1 MFKGVF
7 NYRLKP
13 IQKICLSGLFIALT
27 VILQKVIAINYIPVI
42 PFVRV
47 SLGGP
52 ALIIFS
58 SIFFGPIYGM
68 VIGAASDILGYLIFD
83 PKTMGFYPQITAIY
97 SLLGLVSF
105 FVFWLFKNIKN
116 EKLCCVI
123 ELSALSLMAV
133 EISLFFILNSE
144 VTLYSTTYT
153 IQLWQ
158 KICIPIVLAVLTG
171 LLVLF
176 LFLMKKKIN
185 AENASMNI
193 WQISFACFILE
204 ITVMVLFGSFMK
216 SLAFNFNFF
225 IIAICQLVVLFINIP
240 MNTLLI
246 STFMRLTNRFK
257 ADK

>member
-1 MFKGVF
+1 MLNNVF

-42 PFVRV
+42 PFVRI

-58 SIFFGPIYGM
+58 SIFFGPIYGL

-97 SLLGLVSF
+97 TLLGLVSF

-116 EKLCCVI
+116 EKLCCII
-123 ELSALSLMAV
+123 ELSSLSLMAIG
-133 EISLFFILNSE
+133 ISLYFILNSQM
-144 VTLYSTTYT
+144 TLYSTTYQ
-153 IQLWQ
+153 ILLWQ
-158 KICIPIVLAVLTG
+158 KITIPIVLFVLTG

-185 AENASMNI
+185 AENANMNI
-193 WQISFACFILE
+193 WQISMACFVLE
-204 ITVMVLFGSFMK
+204 LTVMVLFGSFMK

-240 MNTLLI
+240 LNTLLI

-257 ADK
+257 EDK

>member
-1 MFKGVF
+1 M
-7 NYRLKP
+7 
-13 IQKICLSGLFIALT
+13 
-27 VILQKVIAINYIPVI
+27 I
-42 PFVRV
+42 PFVRI

-58 SIFFGPIYGM
+58 SIFFGPIYGL

-97 SLLGLVSF
+97 TLLGLVSF

-123 ELSALSLMAV
+123 ELSSLSLMAIG
-133 EISLFFILNSE
+133 ISLYFILNSQM
-144 VTLYSTTYT
+144 TLYSTTYQ
-153 IQLWQ
+153 ILLWQ
-158 KICIPIVLAVLTG
+158 KITIPIVLFVLTG

-185 AENASMNI
+185 AENANMNF
-193 WQISFACFILE
+193 WQISMACFVLE
-204 ITVMVLFGSFMK
+204 LTVMVLFGSFMK

-240 MNTLLI
+240 LNTLLI

-257 ADK
+257 EDK